1 MEQSMTQPNVVLVTE
16 ILARFVA
23 SGEISWELLDRD
35 IEVRDHDVI
44 DAGAYRGHAGF
55 ARWLE
60 NWGAAWAD
68 YSVEVE
74 ELIDRGD
81 RVVSVIRMN
90 ATGRGSG
97 VAVERQDAMV
107 WKLDNGKA
115 IRLDYYNNRTQ
126 ALNAAEPADK

>member
-1 MEQSMTQPNVVLVTE
+1 VM
-16 ILARFVA
+16 
-23 SGEISWELLDRD
+23 
-35 IEVRDHDVI
+35 
-44 DAGAYRGHAGF
+44 DAGEYRGHSGF

-74 ELIDRGD
+74 EFIDRGD
-81 RVVSVIRMN
+81 RVVTVIRMN

-107 WKLDNGKA
+107 WKLENGKA
-115 IRLDYYNNRTQ
+115 VRLDYYNNRAQ
-126 ALNAAEPADK
+126 ALNAAEAADK

>member
-1 MEQSMTQPNVVLVTE
+1 MSQENVELVQTLLE
-16 ILARFVA
+16 VFIAT
-23 SGEISWELLDRD
+23 GEMSWDLLDED
-35 IEVRDHDVI
+35 IEVHDHDVM
-44 DAGAYRGHAGF
+44 DAGEYRGHMGF

-60 NWGAAWAD
+60 NWDAAWA
-68 YSVEVE
+68 EFTIEPE
-74 ELIDRGD
+74 EFLDAD
-81 RVVSVIRMN
+81 TRVVLIFRMR